1 MRNIIRAW
9 LPAVAYMT
17 FIWVLSSGTHDIS
30 FEQLPFKDKAAH
42 FCEYGL
48 LGLLT
53 AHAVLRTWTKLPV
66 WRALLLA
73 ALLTSA
79 WGFFDELHQAFVPG
93 RDSDAMD
100 LLADTLGGFVGAFC
114 FRVIERFLPR
124 EVIR

>member
-1 MRNIIRAW
+1 MGNIIRAW

-17 FIWVLSSGTHDIS
+17 LIWVLSSQTRDIS
-30 FEQLPFKDKAAH
+30 FDHLPFKDKAAH

-53 AHAVLRTWTKLPV
+53 AHAVLRTWVTLPV

-100 LLADTLGGFVGAFC
+100 LLADTIGGFVGVLC
-114 FRVIERFLPR
+114 FRIIQRFMLR
-124 EVIR
+124 GITR